1 MSDDKMQYP
10 ERPGDVG
17 TLLKW
22 LKDFFGHFRLAW
34 ELLWDD
40 RVPFVTKII
49 PILTLIYVISAVD
62 LVSGLMFPGVGALD
76 DLAVFLI
83 GLRLFVDVCP
93 PALVS
98 EHQEDMRREMTVA
111 PPKVEQPAAGTR
123 PSSVTWTPPV
133 GQIIDLEA
141 KVVSDKDTA
150 ADADPSASADVDAD
164 ADNDAEETPKPP
176 LPHVW

>member
-10 ERPGDVG
+10 ERAGDVG
-17 TLLKW
+17 PLLGW

-49 PILTLIYVISAVD
+49 PILTLLYVISPVD
-62 LVSGLMFPGVGALD
+62 LVPGMVVPGLGQLD

-93 PALVS
+93 PALVA
-98 EHQEDMRREMTVA
+98 EHQEETQHEMTA
-111 PPKVEQPAAGTR
+111 EPPVVEQPAASSR
-123 PSSVTWTPPV
+123 PASVTWTPPV

-141 KVVSDKDTA
+141 QVVNKTDP
-150 ADADPSASADVDAD
+150 DA
-164 ADNDAEETPKPP
+164 DAEETPKTPI
-176 LPHVW
+176 PHVW

>member
-1 MSDDKMQYP
+1 MSNDKVQYP
-10 ERPGDVG
+10 ERASDVG
-17 TLLKW
+17 TLLGW

-40 RVPFVTKII
+40 RVPFITKII
-49 PILTLIYVISAVD
+49 PILTLLYVISPVD
-62 LVSGLMFPGVGALD
+62 LIPGMVVPGLGQLD

-93 PALVS
+93 PALVT
-98 EHQEDMRREMTVA
+98 EHQEDMQREMTAA
-111 PPKVEQPAAGTR
+111 PEVEQPVDNSQ

-141 KVVSDKDTA
+141 KVVDNKDTA
-150 ADADPSASADVDAD
+150 ADADARASADVDV
-164 ADNDAEETPKPP
+164 EEKPKPP
-176 LPHVW
+176 IPHVW